1 MNKNINSKYTQIIIA
16 VIMSFIMLLTAIMP
30 ENQAQAKAKLE
41 KTYFFSVYSKM
52 PSSADDRSRI
62 LFMQYPWKKPVTAA
76 ESSDEDVFTVQE
88 KQTIGDRNIYIKLA
102 KVKEEASAKPT
113 FTVGGKEYT
122 TNIVVKPYAN
132 PCKTFKIGNKDF
144 KGKFDKASRYHLTK
158 QKKNIS
164 GKVVIKAKKGWEV
177 KEIVLNEGF
186 SSGKRVKI
194 KNGTSVILNP
204 TAYEN
209 FGGAFWVVFKNKKT
223 KEEMM
228 MELFY
233 NSLNEKK
240 RNEVVEFYGSGA

>member
-1 MNKNINSKYTQIIIA
+1 M
-16 VIMSFIMLLTAIMP
+16 
-30 ENQAQAKAKLE
+30 
-41 KTYFFSVYSKM
+41 
-52 PSSADDRSRI
+52 
-62 LFMQYPWKKPVTAA
+62 
-76 ESSDEDVFTVQE
+76 
-88 KQTIGDRNIYIKLA
+88 
-102 KVKEEASAKPT
+102 
-113 FTVGGKEYT
+113 
-122 TNIVVKPYAN
+122 
-132 PCKTFKIGNKDF
+132 
-144 KGKFDKASRYHLTK
+144 
-158 QKKNIS
+158 
-164 GKVVIKAKKGWEV
+164 IKAKKGWEV